1 MFLTVGCKVKL
12 QLAGRSGLGVG
23 WGNSDNNPLSY
34 FFVGSL
40 RLHGF
45 NWLSMVRT
53 NIRDRVALYCSASL
67 SMQSI
72 VFNEYATIYIC
83 FCLCVNIRWQ
93 TLRTPRIFP
102 RFVWWV
108 DYIYSTKSLS
118 PLSCLLNRYY
128 GFHFH
133 KSHYFAFGIQ
143 LLSLICRS
151 Q

>member
-67 SMQSI
+67 SNQLFLMNMQPFTYVSAFVSTSDGKHWGHREFSPGLYDGLIIYTVRSPFHLCLVCWIDIMDFTSI
-72 VFNEYATIYIC
+72 KAITLPSESN
-83 FCLCVNIRWQ
+83 FC
-93 TLRTPRIFP
+93 
-102 RFVWWV
+102 
-108 DYIYSTKSLS
+108 
-118 PLSCLLNRYY
+118 
-128 GFHFH
+128 H
-133 KSHYFAFGIQ
+133 
-143 LLSLICRS
+143 
-151 Q
+151 

>member
-67 SMQSI
+67 SNQLFLMNMQPFTYVSAF
-72 VFNEYATIYIC
+72 VSTSDGKHWGHWNF
-83 FCLCVNIRWQ
+83 
-93 TLRTPRIFP
+93 FP
-102 RFVWWV
+102 RYVWWV